1 MPDFGGCGKIPKA
14 AIGSQRRGA
23 AGNGL
28 QGLCYF
34 PRRSRGGHP
43 DSSVSLRCTPCLL
56 NLPDRMSALR
66 FAAKIL
72 YRLVPQDF
80 RRLLFLGS
88 ARFCPLCESRVRR
101 FYPAGLDRR
110 PDARCPVCGS
120 LERHRL
126 FRIVAEKRTDLFDE
140 RARRVLHIAPE
151 GAIERLV
158 RRLPGVRYLSAD
170 LEDPRAMVRMDIT
183 DIGYPDGSFDV
194 LLCSHVLE
202 HVPDDRKALREF
214 YRVLSP
220 GGWGMIRSRSRIRR
234 LPTRRNGCGCSG
246 SGTMCAV
253 TGRMCACVWK
263 RRGLRWRR
271 SPPKARR
278 RRRRLSAWG

>member
-1 MPDFGGCGKIPKA
+1 
-14 AIGSQRRGA
+14 
-23 AGNGL
+23 
-28 QGLCYF
+28 
-34 PRRSRGGHP
+34 
-43 DSSVSLRCTPCLL
+43 
-56 NLPDRMSALR
+56 MSALR

-220 GGWGMIRSRSRIRR
+220 EGWGIIQIPVTDPVTFEDPSVIDPEERLRVFGQRDHVRRYGPDVRLRMEEAGFAVEEITTESAASPKEIERMGLMTGDRIYLCR
-234 LPTRRNGCGCSG
+234 
-246 SGTMCAV
+246 
-253 TGRMCACVWK
+253 K
-263 RRGLRWRR
+263 R
-271 SPPKARR
+271 
-278 RRRRLSAWG
+278 